1 MKKISN
7 YKESLI
13 QMLEVVKSDINALVS
28 VAEEAAKDD
37 GDSAYKNGKLSFPT
51 TMPVGADPV
60 VTSIISESRLTIPL
74 TMVCFSIID
83 LAGKLIND
91 KGVKAENKNQK
102 YNSKN
107 ESSIEKDGFLSHAQE
122 YFNVLANN
130 GDLKNDTSARR
141 LQDAYR
147 HSIAHAFLPGA
158 THRVGYN
165 VSYTKTLEGY
175 PLFVS
180 QENSC
185 TLNVK
190 ELSSITLKG
199 IEKLKDILN
208 ETEDRDKKELAN
220 KILNNFESLI
230 EDNSHRLS
238 GLDSSNK

>member
-1 MKKISN
+1 MKKKSN

-28 VAEEAAKDD
+28 VAEAAAKNDRD
-37 GDSAYKNGKLSFPT
+37 IAYKNGEISYPT
-51 TMPVGADPV
+51 TMPVGANPV

-83 LAGKLIND
+83 LAGKLISD

-102 YNSKN
+102 CNSKN
-107 ESSIEKDGFLSHAQE
+107 ESSMEKDGFLSHAKA
-122 YFNVLANN
+122 YFKILANWD
-130 GDLKNDTSARR
+130 DLINDTSARR

-158 THRVGYN
+158 THRIGYR
-165 VSYTKTLEGY
+165 VSFTECIT
-175 PLFVS
+175 
-180 QENSC
+180 ENSLFIKQKDSVI
-185 TLNVK
+185 LNVK
-190 ELSSITLKG
+190 LLSKLTLKG

-220 KILNNFESLI
+220 KILINFENLI
-230 EDNSHRLS
+230 KDNAERLAC
-238 GLDSSNK
+238 LDS